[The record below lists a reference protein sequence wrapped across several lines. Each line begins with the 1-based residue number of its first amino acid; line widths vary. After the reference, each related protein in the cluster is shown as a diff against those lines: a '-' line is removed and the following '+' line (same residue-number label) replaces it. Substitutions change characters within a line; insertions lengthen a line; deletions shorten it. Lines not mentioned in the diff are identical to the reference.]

1 MVAYGSKEP
10 DAEETMNAQAKKL
23 EEIRGQKVYTGFYR
37 VSKPSIQE
45 AMAQIAADGIDELAV
60 VPLLISDSS
69 MTSDLIPEAIGIS
82 GHRGVAAVGSK
93 KINVVMCG
101 AVGTD
106 AGVADLLVKEI
117 EAAGGKSDTP
127 ILLIGHGSKDD
138 KNPEAVYEASKGVKA
153 RGYTNLTV
161 CFNEFCHP
169 TVEEAFDVAL
179 RYADDMVLALPM
191 FISDGVHIK
200 KDIPPKI
207 GLKEFENEGTFEYKG
222 KKIRI
227 FRESGIGS
235 DPYFAEVIS
244 KRVDLLFTEF

>member
-10 DAEETMNAQAKKL
+10 DAEETMRIQARKL

-45 AMAQIAADGIDELAV
+45 AMSQIAEDGVDDLAV
-60 VPLLISDSS
+60 VPLMISDSS
-69 MTSDLIPEAIGIS
+69 MTSEIIPEAIGIT
-82 GHRGVAAVGSK
+82 GRKGVSTVGSR

-106 AGVADLLVKEI
+106 AGVADLLVREI
-117 EAAGGKSDTP
+117 EKAGGKKDTP
-127 ILLIGHGSKDD
+127 VLLIGHGSKDD
-138 KNPEAVYEASKGVKA
+138 KNPEAVYEASKGIKA
-153 RGYTNLTV
+153 KGYVNLSV

-179 RYADDMVLALPM
+179 RYADDMILALPM

-207 GLKEFENEGTFEYKG
+207 GLREFENEGDVEYKG
-222 KKIRI
+222 KMIHV
-227 FRESGIGS
+227 FRESGIGA

-244 KRVDLLFTEF
+244 KRVDNLFSLL

>member
-1 MVAYGSKEP
+1 MAYGSKEP
-10 DAEETMNAQAKKL
+10 DAEETMRTQARKL
-23 EEIRGQKVYTGFYR
+23 EEIRGQKVYTGFFR

-45 AMAQIAADGIDELAV
+45 AMAQIAEDGVDSLAV

-69 MTSDLIPEAIGIS
+69 MTSEIIPEAIGIQ
-82 GHRGVAAVGSK
+82 GHKGVAKVGSK
-93 KINVVMCG
+93 EIKISMCG

-117 EAAGGKSDTP
+117 EKAGGKKDTP

-153 RGYTNLTV
+153 RGYVNLSV

-179 RYADDMVLALPM
+179 RYADDRVLALPM

-207 GLKEFENEGTFEYKG
+207 GLKEFENEGDVEYKG
-222 KKIRI
+222 RKIHV
-227 FRESGIGS
+227 FRESGIGA

-244 KRVDLLFTEF
+244 KRVDKLFSEL